1 MRIYKLAKGL
11 KILVILVFGLLVFG
25 FVVEQLWNWLIPG
38 VFGWRPIDFIQALG
52 LLVLCRIL
60 FGGFHRHGGHGHWRH
75 RMQERWARMSP
86 EERERFRAGMRNH
99 HGFGWWHRDEA
110 SRVDDVP

>member
-38 VFGWRPIDFIQALG
+38 LFGGPALHFAQAVG
-52 LLVLCRIL
+52 LLVLARIL
-60 FGGFHRHGGHGHWRH
+60 VGRFGGGHGRRMGWRG
-75 RMQERWARMSP
+75 RMRHDWQRMSP
-86 EERERFRAGMRNH
+86 EERQKLRETM
-99 HGFGWWHRDEA
+99 
-110 SRVDDVP
+110 SRRCGG